1 MARLPNGEGED
12 SKGSV
17 DRMRVFAVVA
27 LAVVASFLVA
37 MGVLVAAAML
47 GLVAEAGP
55 HQDFEVAAVTIG
67 MAIVALG
74 TAIIFSIVLVAGG
87 RQTAARRTAVVLAVL
102 CVAVLAAPEVFG
114 LATTDPADVAARDDL
129 GLLSIF
135 LIVNGVP
142 GLLTI
147 LVQWWIVNR
156 YLFQGR
162 SVVAPL
168 AR

>member
-1 MARLPNGEGED
+1 MGRLHTIG
-12 SKGSV
+12 
-17 DRMRVFAVVA
+17 VVA
-27 LAVVASFLVA
+27 LGAIVSFLVA
-37 MGVLVAAAML
+37 MGVLAGAML
-47 GLVAEAGP
+47 LGLIAQPGP

-147 LVQWWIVNR
+147 LIQWWIVNR